1 MWRHGR
7 KIVPIIGAYLC
18 AALMIC
24 APLASHPFLQAATQT
39 PAVRVSTKLI
49 EVNVIVQDSKGEPVS
64 GLTKDDFA
72 VYDKGKRQEIAFFS
86 EETNESV
93 STRSSAAAASP
104 SPAVGTATFTNRVTT
119 KNGGAP
125 SITVILLD
133 ALNTQFTDMS
143 YARAQVLRFLEQLRP
158 QDRVAIYGLSTRLF
172 VLHDF
177 TSDVH
182 ALVNALQKSKN
193 GESFQLQTSDTQ
205 DSDTGL
211 DVLDE
216 FMNTAQ
222 QHLSDFYVMNR
233 VDLTARALKAIANQV
248 AGLPGRKNLVWL
260 SGSFPFQMGYDA
272 QTTNIAG
279 PIGSTVYGDA
289 PALGGGKA
297 ASQRAQAQAGNA
309 VHAPPPPD
317 NSTER
322 RNFSAEVES
331 ATNAVNDA
339 NVAIYPVDARGVM
352 APGGSANAISASAPT
367 QNALNRNQGRPLS
380 STLMAVPPHENIT
393 TMETLADQTGGL
405 AFYGNNDVGGSIRR
419 AIDDSR
425 VTYALAYYPENAK
438 WDGSF
443 RKIKVEVDKPG
454 VELRYRRGYF
464 AAASAADAGS
474 DEQQLAT
481 EIASPLENT
490 TIGLTVQAEPVDV
503 LGARQLK
510 VHLRIEANHLR
521 FEQANGGW
529 EGSLQLIWTQFAAD
543 GRVVDSTTQP
553 VSLNL
558 PQKSYEQ
565 VERSGMP
572 LTGALA
578 IKDDAVTL
586 RLVCRDT
593 VSGLMGSLNLPL
605 KALK

>member
-1 MWRHGR
+1 MWRRGR
-7 KIVPIIGAYLC
+7 KIVPVIGAYLC
-18 AALMIC
+18 AALMVC
-24 APLASHPFLQAATQT
+24 APLASHPFPQAATQP

-49 EVNVIVQDSKGEPVS
+49 QVNVIVQDSKGEPVS

-72 VYDKGKRQEIAFFS
+72 IYDKGKRQEIAFFS
-86 EETNESV
+86 EETNEGI
-93 STRSSAAAASP
+93 STRSAAAAST
-104 SPAVGTATFTNRVTT
+104 PAAAGIVTFTNRVTT

-272 QTTNIAG
+272 QTNNIAG

-297 ASQRAQAQAGNA
+297 ASQRAQAQAAAA

-331 ATNAVNDA
+331 ATNALNDA

-352 APGGSANAISASAPT
+352 APGGSASAISASAPT

-380 STLMAVPPHENIT
+380 STAMAVPPHENIT

-405 AFYGNNDVGGSIRR
+405 AFYGNNDVGGSVRR

-425 VTYALAYYPENAK
+425 LTYALAYYPENAK

-464 AAASAADAGS
+464 AAESAADAGS

-510 VHLRIEANHLR
+510 VHLRIEADRLR
-521 FEQANGGW
+521 FAQENGGW
-529 EGSLQLIWTQFAAD
+529 AASMQLIWTQFAAD
-543 GRVVDSTTQP
+543 GRMVDSTTQP

-565 VERSGMP
+565 VERSGLP
-572 LTGALA
+572 LTGGLA